1 MRADY
6 NDAGAMVNWNDGDC
20 NSNLPSAAQVG
31 LLPSPKKQTILW
43 VDDSSALLSLY
54 QAVFGRLGFEIVITS
69 SPQEA
74 LKQAGAVDLAILD
87 YDMPDMNGAALAA
100 LIKGSHG
107 TLPVVLY
114 SGNGSI
120 PDSAHQWVDAIC
132 AKGAPREELLS
143 TIDRLSNKRLSYKR
157 PFSGRPRSPELFA
170 PSYSQHST
178 ISDVPIDVL
187 PSSSESAACICVAN
201 D

>member
-6 NDAGAMVNWNDGDC
+6 NNAGVVVDWNAGRRDSD
-20 NSNLPSAAQVG
+20 LPSSAQAG
-31 LLPSPKKQTILW
+31 LLPSPKKQKILW
-43 VDDSSALLSLY
+43 VDDSCALLSLY
-54 QAVFGRLGFEIVITS
+54 QAVFGSLGFEIVTTS

-74 LKQAGAVDLAILD
+74 LKHAGVVDLAILD
-87 YDMPDMNGAALAA
+87 YDMPDMNGADLAS

-132 AKGAPREELLS
+132 AKCAPRDELLS
-143 TIDRLSNKRLSYKR
+143 TIDQLSRKR
-157 PFSGRPRSPELFA
+157 PSSGRRRLPELFD
-170 PSYSQHST
+170 PSYAQHST
-178 ISDVPIDVL
+178 IADVPVDVL
-187 PSSSESAACICVAN
+187 PSSSESAACICAAN

>member
-6 NDAGAMVNWNDGDC
+6 NDAGVVVDWNGRRDSD
-20 NSNLPSAAQVG
+20 LPSSAQAG
-31 LLPSPKKQTILW
+31 LLPFPKKQKILW

-54 QAVFGRLGFEIVITS
+54 QAVFGSLGFEIVITS

-74 LKQAGAVDLAILD
+74 LKHAGAVDLAILD
-87 YDMPDMNGAALAA
+87 YDMPGMNGAALAA

-120 PDSAHQWVDAIC
+120 PDGAHQWVDAIC
-132 AKGAPREELLS
+132 AKCAPRKELLS
-143 TIDRLSNKRLSYKR
+143 TIDRLFHNRLS
-157 PFSGRPRSPELFA
+157 SGRRRFAEACA
-170 PSYSQHST
+170 PSFSQHSS
-178 ISDVPIDVL
+178 IADVL
-187 PSSSESAACICVAN
+187 PSSSESAACICAAN